1 MNENKFCANCG
12 SQIDVNAEVCP
23 SCGVSVAKKKSY
35 TLTIVLGYIFSVL
48 GGLIGLILAIY
59 NVTRDDESAKLH
71 GKIQLII
78 FVVWIIIIAIM
89 FANTWF

>member
-1 MNENKFCANCG
+1 MQKYVLVVVF
-12 SQIDVNAEVCP
+12 
-23 SCGVSVAKKKSY
+23 SVAKKKSY

-78 FVVWIIIIAIM
+78 FVVWIIIIAM
-89 FANTWF
+89 MVANT